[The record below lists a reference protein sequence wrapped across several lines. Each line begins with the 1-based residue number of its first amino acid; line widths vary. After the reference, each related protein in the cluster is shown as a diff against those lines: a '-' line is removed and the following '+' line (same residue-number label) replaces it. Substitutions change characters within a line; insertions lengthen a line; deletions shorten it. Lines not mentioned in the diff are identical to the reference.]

1 MRSRTVKCFRDF
13 GTHRIAATLIA
24 MLVAGCADRDKVTMS
39 YIGVN
44 HTETYIATLYINGQG
59 GVMNVFPMGGGGVV
73 CCVTLPRRWKPG
85 LTVKIT
91 WREEGDWLRDEKGQP
106 VIREGK
112 KVLIEGPWK
121 ERTVEVQP
129 YTEKDLG
136 AGLHVHFLPGDQVLV
151 KVSNI
156 SPHHKDYNPPY
167 PRRPGQPSR

>member
-1 MRSRTVKCFRDF
+1 MRSRTAKCFRDF

-91 WREEGDWLRDEKGQP
+91 WQEGGHWLRDAQGRIVVRDGSQ
-106 VIREGK
+106 VF
-112 KVLIEGPWK
+112 IEGPWK

-136 AGLHVHFLPGDQVLV
+136 AGLHIHFLPGDQVLV
-151 KVSNI
+151 KVS
-156 SPHHKDYNPPY
+156 SVYPEHESYQPPY
-167 PRRPGQPSR
+167 PRRQDQRLP